1 MGHEN
6 EEVAGKRGPREV
18 SGMGVQG
25 SMKKKCL
32 KILYSNLMFCML
44 LKLMDKLKNVSLVHT
59 VLKVNTFK
67 N

>member
-25 SMKKKCL
+25 SMKKKMSENTVF
-32 KILYSNLMFCML
+32 KPDVLYA
-44 LKLMDKLKNVSLVHT
+44 T
-59 VLKVNTFK
+59 
-67 N
+67 